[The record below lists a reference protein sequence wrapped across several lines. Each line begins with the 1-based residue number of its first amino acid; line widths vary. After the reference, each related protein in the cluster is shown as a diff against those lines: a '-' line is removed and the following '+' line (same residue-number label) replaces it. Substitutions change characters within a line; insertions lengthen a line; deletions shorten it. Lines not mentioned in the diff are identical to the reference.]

1 MSKIDR
7 SIIELDYPIM
17 VDGTEVKTVSLR
29 RPKVRD
35 LIAAAKGNRGNEERE
50 LSLIANLAEMS
61 PQDLEELDVKDYAKA
76 QKTLSDFFG
85 VK

>member
-17 VDGTEVKTVSLR
+17 VDGSEVKTVSLR

-76 QKTLSDFFG
+76 QKTPSDFFG